1 MVAVAGVQVAVEGL
15 LLGEALG
22 GVGADGGADVAEDR
36 GALAARLACPGLDLA
51 AGVGRRTPASS
62 S

>member
-1 MVAVAGVQVAVEGL
+1 VELAVEGL

-22 GVGADGGADVAEDR
+22 GVGADRGADVAEDR
-36 GALAARLACPGLDLA
+36 RRLAARGLGPSGDQLLGLDHVL
-51 AGVGRRTPASS
+51 GVSS